1 MAFTLTFQCVCINAW
16 FPYLSLPLSA
26 WVPSFSDLTCLSLT
40 EDKLQSSLVQ
50 TSLIQLVFYQF
61 CSLNIFLK
69 FIHGC
74 AGSLLLPKLFS
85 SCGEQELLCLRGAG
99 FLLGCL
105 PCGARAVGAQASVV
119 AALGSQSMGSAA
131 VVHGP
136 CGSVTWWRLP
146 GPGIKPVSPALAG
159 RLFTTGPPGEPVNL
173 FLISG

>member
-146 GPGIKPVSPALAG
+146 GPGIKPWPPALQADS
-159 RLFTTGPPGEPVNL
+159 LLSEPPGKDTAIL
-173 FLISG
+173 TII

>member
-1 MAFTLTFQCVCINAW
+1 MYQRLV
-16 FPYLSLPLSA
+16 PLPSLPLSA
-26 WVPSFSDLTCLSLT
+26 GVPSFSDLTCQSLI

-50 TSLIQLVFYQF
+50 TSLIQVVFYQF
-61 CSLNIFLK
+61 CSLKFFFK

-105 PCGARAVGAQASVV
+105 PCGARAVGVRASVV
-119 AALGSQSMGSAA
+119 AALGSQSTGSVA
-131 VVHGP
+131 VVHGLR
-136 CGSVTWWRLP
+136 GSVTCGIFLDQGSNPCPLHWQADSSTEPP
-146 GPGIKPVSPALAG
+146 GKPVS
-159 RLFTTGPPGEPVNL
+159 L